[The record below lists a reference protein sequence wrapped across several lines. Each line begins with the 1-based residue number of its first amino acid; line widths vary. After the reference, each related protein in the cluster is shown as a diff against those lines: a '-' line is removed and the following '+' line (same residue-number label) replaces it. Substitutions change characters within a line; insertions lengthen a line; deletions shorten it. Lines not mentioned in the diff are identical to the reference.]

1 MEFLSWPFKKVNF
14 QHGLCGSLLILKHSF
29 QLTKPFF
36 LKRWERGFAIIS
48 TNWFMPCHNETII
61 YSSHISDWHCCFIT
75 RCVKSVHDQPSLV
88 LHSQT
93 LFFPS
98 PSSSFTFSSVSPYPF
113 STLCHRQSYNNLM
126 FEWGRNIEF
135 SYSCLMY
142 LTFEIILLSVISES
156 WINMNTTT
164 TQKITI
170 FFFNR
175 NLYLV
180 RVFFNLACLWNR
192 DFLKEL
198 SVGNIYNRSLAD
210 ALTL

>member
-1 MEFLSWPFKKVNF
+1 MWFLVNTQTLIPTNQTF
-14 QHGLCGSLLILKHSF
+14 LLEKMRERFCYYFHKLVHALPQWNNYLFISHFWLTLLFYYSVCEISTWS
-29 QLTKPFF
+29 TKPGAA
-36 LKRWERGFAIIS
+36 L
-48 TNWFMPCHNETII
+48 P
-61 YSSHISDWHCCFIT
+61 D
-75 RCVKSVHDQPSLV
+75 P
-88 LHSQT
+88 
-93 LFFPS
+93 FFPS

-113 STLCHRQSYNNLM
+113 WTLCHRQSYNNLM
-126 FEWGRNIEF
+126 FECGRNIEF
-135 SYSCLMY
+135 WYSCLMY

-170 FFFNR
+170 FSFNR

>member
-1 MEFLSWPFKKVNF
+1 MKQLFIHLTFLTDTAV
-14 QHGLCGSLLILKHSF
+14 LLFGVWNQYMIN
-29 QLTKPFF
+29 QAWCCTPRPFF
-36 LKRWERGFAIIS
+36 PF
-48 TNWFMPCHNETII
+48 
-61 YSSHISDWHCCFIT
+61 
-75 RCVKSVHDQPSLV
+75 
-88 LHSQT
+88 
-93 LFFPS
+93 
-98 PSSSFTFSSVSPYPF
+98 PSSSFTFAGVSPYPF
-113 STLCHRQSYNNLM
+113 SALCHRQSYNNLM

-135 SYSCLMY
+135 WYSCLMH
-142 LTFEIILLSVISES
+142 LTFQIILLSVLSES

-170 FFFNR
+170 FSFNR